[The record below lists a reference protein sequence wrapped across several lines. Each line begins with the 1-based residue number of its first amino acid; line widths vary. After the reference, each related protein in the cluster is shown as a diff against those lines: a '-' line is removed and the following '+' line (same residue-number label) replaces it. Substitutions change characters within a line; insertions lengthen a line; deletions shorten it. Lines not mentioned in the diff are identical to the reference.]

1 MVRGVLI
8 PGLIAGLLVT
18 AVGAAAVSQA
28 PTRSDADIAQRKV
41 AAVLTHGAAKPAA
54 RAAAPVR
61 TSFTERELNAY
72 LQYNATAELPAGV
85 AAPHMSLPGDSMV
98 AGEATVDLDAV
109 RRSRPRGMLD
119 PLSYVTGSMQVTV
132 SGLLRVTNGF
142 ATFQLDR
149 ATIGGVPMP
158 KSLLQELVA
167 YYTKSADHPQGVEL
181 DKPFPMPAAIRS
193 VEIQRGAVIVVQ

>member
-1 MVRGVLI
+1 MVRTI
-8 PGLIAGLLVT
+8 LIAGLLGVFV
-18 AVGAAAVSQA
+18 APQA
-28 PTRSDADIAQRKV
+28 PTRSDADIARRKV
-41 AAVLTHGAAKPAA
+41 TAVLTHGAAAPAA

-72 LQYNATAELPAGV
+72 LQYDAPAELPAGV
-85 AAPHMSLPGDSMV
+85 AAPRMTLPGDNKV

-109 RRSRPRGMLD
+109 RRSKQRGMLD
-119 PLSYVTGSMQVTV
+119 PLSYVTGSLQVTV
-132 SGLLRVTNGF
+132 SGLLHVTNGL
-142 ATFQLDR
+142 ATFQLEH

-167 YYTKSADHPQGVEL
+167 YYTRTPVHPQGLEI